1 MKKTLSVF
9 SILVLSLSAI
19 NAQSLSDLLNS
30 SKSTYKISGTIINAK
45 ESDTLVL
52 GYYRTTLTSS
62 GTFAKDTAVI
72 QNNKV
77 IFSDKDSLSEGMYFI
92 FDKATTSKIIPL
104 IIDKQKLKFECDMN
118 DIENTLKFI
127 NSPINTT
134 ASNYQKF
141 LQSKSKLRK
150 EIEENNEGDDSTES
164 INKKNAE
171 IASEVN
177 KYINRIIL
185 ENSDNFFGMFLKT
198 LQQPIIPDSIQDSS
212 KKSANFYKSH
222 YWYNFNLQDERILN
236 TSHFYDVLNTYFEK
250 WTHKHPD
257 SIISSINTITEL
269 TKSNKE
275 MFKFMVEFS
284 FYKYDN
290 DWKKI
295 MGMDKILV
303 HMADNYIQ
311 QNLCEWIDSTRKS
324 IILERAEKIS
334 PNLIGRKASDFLDP
348 LGRPFMKDTLGI
360 FHTLQ
365 EINAD
370 YTVLVFFGPTC
381 GHCKKEIPKIK
392 HDIDSL
398 VSVGYDIKTFAV
410 ATEFDKK
417 EWKKFINNQK
427 TGDWL
432 NVADIR
438 HDNEGNPVASSDWR
452 DKYDIYSTPVIY
464 LLDKDKKIIAKRITH
479 TQIVEIIS
487 RLEGN

>member
-77 IFSDKDSLSEGMYFI
+77 IFSGKDSLSEGMYFI
-92 FDKATTSKIIPL
+92 FDKATTSIIIPL

-141 LQSKSKLRK
+141 LQSKSKLIK

-212 KKSANFYKSH
+212 IKSANFYKSH
-222 YWYNFNLQDERILN
+222 YWDNFKLQDERILN

-257 SIISSINTITEL
+257 SIISSINTITRSSIAR
-269 TKSNKE
+269 KGSNY
-275 MFKFMVEFS
+275 F
-284 FYKYDN
+284 
-290 DWKKI
+290 
-295 MGMDKILV
+295 
-303 HMADNYIQ
+303 
-311 QNLCEWIDSTRKS
+311 R
-324 IILERAEKIS
+324 R
-334 PNLIGRKASDFLDP
+334 
-348 LGRPFMKDTLGI
+348 
-360 FHTLQ
+360 
-365 EINAD
+365 
-370 YTVLVFFGPTC
+370 
-381 GHCKKEIPKIK
+381 
-392 HDIDSL
+392 
-398 VSVGYDIKTFAV
+398 
-410 ATEFDKK
+410 
-417 EWKKFINNQK
+417 
-427 TGDWL
+427 
-432 NVADIR
+432 
-438 HDNEGNPVASSDWR
+438 
-452 DKYDIYSTPVIY
+452 Y
-464 LLDKDKKIIAKRITH
+464 L
-479 TQIVEIIS
+479 
-487 RLEGN
+487 